1 MPSAIFLNDTFLF
14 KHSSSIVSQISFL
27 IWDSEGKK
35 ERESGRE
42 KAEVKKKK
50 KKKVKKIKS
59 KHINKKFFL
68 KIRGWLGGPIFWP
81 KKKNGLIPPLTQSF
95 CVNLLVD
102 GNWRGI
108 KK

>member
-50 KKKVKKIKS
+50 KKK
-59 KHINKKFFL
+59 
-68 KIRGWLGGPIFWP
+68 
-81 KKKNGLIPPLTQSF
+81 
-95 CVNLLVD
+95 
-102 GNWRGI
+102 
-108 KK
+108 